1 METRWRETLDLKNG
15 GGTVQVKI
23 EIIYSGDSKRPDK
36 FIIQEKLMGCLKFMT
51 ISTTIQQE
59 KQ

>member
-1 METRWRETLDLKNG
+1 METRWKNALENN
-15 GGTVQVKI
+15 GTVQVKI
-23 EIIYSGDSKRPDK
+23 ELIYIGNSKRPDK

-59 KQ
+59 KNND

>member
-1 METRWRETLDLKNG
+1 METRWKNALENN
-15 GGTVQVKI
+15 GTVQVKI
-23 EIIYSGDSKRPDK
+23 ELIYIGNSKRPDK